1 MNFSSKYLEKA
12 VEEIS
17 GLPGIG
23 KKTALRLALH
33 LLRQD
38 EKDVSMLAQSLIALK
53 EKVNQCSNCG
63 NLSDTSICEICANPS
78 RNSNLICVVEDIRDV
93 MAIENTG
100 QFRGL
105 YHVLG
110 GVISPM
116 DGIGPSELNID
127 SLILR
132 VSEKQPQEIIFGL
145 GTTMEGETT
154 TFYLYK
160 KLAGFDLKLSAI
172 ARGIAVGDQLE
183 YADEVTLARSIANR
197 VPYESS
203 LSQNQNP

>member
-1 MNFSSKYLEKA
+1 MNIPSRYLEKA
-12 VEEIS
+12 VEEI
-17 GLPGIG
+17 GRLPGIG

-33 LLRQD
+33 VLDYDEHEVRALSEALLQ
-38 EKDVSMLAQSLIALK
+38 LK
-53 EKVNQCSNCG
+53 EKVLRCTSCG
-63 NLSDTSICEICANPS
+63 NLSDKAVCEICENPH
-78 RNSNLICVVEDIRDV
+78 RDKQLICVVEDVRDV

-100 QFRGL
+100 QYRGI

-116 DGIGPSELNID
+116 EGIGPSDLNIYP
-127 SLILR
+127 LLQKAEEGIVKEL
-132 VSEKQPQEIIFGL
+132 IFGL

-160 KLAGFDLKLSAI
+160 KLAEFNVKLSSI
-172 ARGIAVGDQLE
+172 ARGIAMGDQLE

-197 VPYESS
+197 VPYEAS
-203 LSQNQNP
+203 LKQ

>member
-1 MNFSSKYLEKA
+1 MNYSSRYLEKA
-12 VEEIS
+12 VEEI
-17 GLPGIG
+17 GNLPGIG

-33 LLRQD
+33 LLKK
-38 EKDVSMLAQSLIALK
+38 EKQEVAALSNSLLELK
-53 EKVNQCSNCG
+53 EKVIYCESCG
-63 NLSDTSICEICANPS
+63 NLSDRICCEICSNPNRDQS
-78 RNSNLICVVEDIRDV
+78 LVCVIEDIRDV

-100 QFRGL
+100 QYKGI

-116 DGIGPSELNID
+116 EGIGPSELNLAPLLQKAKD
-127 SLILR
+127 GKLR
-132 VSEKQPQEIIFGL
+132 EIIFGL

-160 KLAGFDLKLSAI
+160 KLAEFDILLSSI
-172 ARGIAVGDQLE
+172 ARGIAMGDQLE
-183 YADEVTLARSIANR
+183 YADELTLARSISQR

-203 LSQNQNP
+203 FHQNQKP

>member
-1 MNFSSKYLEKA
+1 MNIPSRYLERA
-12 VEEIS
+12 VDEI
-17 GLPGIG
+17 GRLPGIG

-33 LLRQD
+33 ILDYD
-38 EKDVSMLAQSLIALK
+38 EQGVHGLTESLKQLK
-53 EKVNQCSNCG
+53 EKVKRCERCG
-63 NLSDTSICEICANPS
+63 NLSDKMLCEICSNPH
-78 RNSNLICVVEDIRDV
+78 RDAGLVCVVEDIRDV

-100 QFRGL
+100 QYRGV

-116 DGIGPSELNID
+116 EGIGPGELNINTLVARSKD
-127 SLILR
+127 GTVREL
-132 VSEKQPQEIIFGL
+132 IFGL

-160 KLAGFDLKLSAI
+160 KLAEFDITLSSI
-172 ARGIAVGDQLE
+172 ARGISMGDQLE
-183 YADEVTLARSIANR
+183 YADELTLARSINNR

-203 LSQNQNP
+203 LNQNG